1 MQLNMTTDYA
11 LRAVSYLATEQKR
24 SSIATI
30 SEAMNI
36 PKSYLPSIMKK
47 LSEVGMV
54 SVQRGVT
61 GGWILAKPA
70 AEITV
75 LDIISVMENTIKLNR
90 CLEEDLYCN
99 RGEARTCPLHNHY
112 LVIQRSLENAF
123 RDITLEM
130 LIEEDML
137 EQA

>member
-11 LRAVSYLATEQKR
+11 LRAASYLATEQKR

-30 SEAMNI
+30 SEAMDI

-47 LSEVGMV
+47 LSEAGMV

-70 AEITV
+70 PEITV

-99 RGEARTCPLHNHY
+99 RGEVQTCPLHHHY
-112 LVIQRSLENAF
+112 LVIQRGLENAF
-123 RDITLEM
+123 RGITLDM
-130 LIEEDML
+130 LVEEDML
-137 EQA
+137 EKA